1 MKSPTHT
8 KFKNELSIVRSG
20 RGLARKTVARI
31 LGHKR
36 TSSLIRFEN
45 GERFPNL
52 ETALKLEILY
62 RRPVAFLFPDLYVAL
77 REEIRAAE
85 VAQNQGQQQ
94 TLF

>member
-1 MKSPTHT
+1 M
-8 KFKNELSIVRSG
+8 RSAW
-20 RGLARKTVARI
+20 GLARKKVARI
-31 LGHKR
+31 LGYTR

-45 GERFPNL
+45 GERLPNL

-85 VAQNQGQQQ
+85 VAHNRGQQQ